1 MKNRILIVEDESSI
15 RSLLKVSFQCDDYI
29 IIEAET
35 GEEGIERAIQEKP
48 DVVLLDIMLPG
59 IDGFDVCTILR
70 QELPK
75 LGIIMLT
82 ARSQD
87 IDKIK
92 GLECGVDDYVIKPF
106 NPREL
111 ILRVKAL
118 LRRIDENTME
128 KQETILK
135 DDPFKVEITARKV
148 YKKDKN
154 IELTPKEYSLLKLF
168 IENPGKAF
176 TRDELLNLIW
186 GWDFYGESKIVD
198 VNIRRLR
205 QKIEEIPSQPV
216 YIETVWGT
224 GYRWRKL
231 SDIDQ

>member
-1 MKNRILIVEDESSI
+1 
-15 RSLLKVSFQCDDYI
+15 
-29 IIEAET
+29 
-35 GEEGIERAIQEKP
+35 
-48 DVVLLDIMLPG
+48 
-59 IDGFDVCTILR
+59 
-70 QELPK
+70 
-75 LGIIMLT
+75 
-82 ARSQD
+82 
-87 IDKIK
+87 
-92 GLECGVDDYVIKPF
+92 VIKPF